1 MTSLWNSLW
10 PWMAVAGAGALHGLN
25 PATGW
30 MFAAA
35 WGIRSHD
42 RMQAM
47 RALVPIAVGH
57 AGATGLVAAAL
68 VWGLRMD
75 RVALQFMAAGLF
87 VVAAGLHLSKR
98 LPAVARKPA
107 GHAGLALWSFMMAT
121 VHGAGLML
129 LPSLFSICSGN
140 AATGEITASASL
152 LPALA
157 AIGLHTIAMVVVS
170 GLAANGVFRCAD
182 AAARLHSGIKRRPDA
197 ASWLK

>member
-10 PWMAVAGAGALHGLN
+10 PWVAVAGAGALHGLN

-35 WGIRSHD
+35 WGVRSHD
-42 RMQAM
+42 RRQAL

-57 AGATGLVAAAL
+57 AGSTGFVAAAL
-68 VWGLRMD
+68 VLGLRMD
-75 RVALQFMAAGLF
+75 RVALQFMAAGLILI
-87 VVAAGLHLSKR
+87 VAGLHLLGH
-98 LPAVARKPA
+98 LPAVARKAA
-107 GHAGLALWSFMMAT
+107 GHAGLAIWSFMMAT

-129 LPSLFSICSGN
+129 VPSLFSICSGN
-140 AATGEITASASL
+140 VSTGEITASDSL

-170 GLAANGVFRCAD
+170 GMAAIGVCRCTD
-182 AAARLHSGIKRRPDA
+182 ATARLLSSIKRRLGA
-197 ASWLK
+197 TSWLK

>member
-10 PWMAVAGAGALHGLN
+10 PWMVVAGAGALHGLN

-35 WGIRSHD
+35 WGVRSHD
-42 RMQAM
+42 RMQAL

-68 VWGLRMD
+68 VLGLRMD
-75 RVALQFMAAGLF
+75 RVAPQFMAAGLF
-87 VVAAGLHLSKR
+87 VIVAGLHLSR
-98 LPAVARKPA
+98 CLPAVARKPA
-107 GHAGLALWSFMMAT
+107 GHASLALWSFMMAT

-140 AATGEITASASL
+140 ASTGGITASDSL

-170 GLAANGVFRCAD
+170 GLAASGVCRCAD
-182 AAARLHSGIKRRPDA
+182 AAARLHSSIKRRLGA
-197 ASWLK
+197 ASWLR